1 MRPYQKQKGFTLL
14 ELLIVIAI
22 LAILSAVTVIVLNPA
37 EILRKSR
44 DSQRIS
50 DLSTMKTAIGYYLV
64 STSSPDIDFG
74 GTRCSGDGGTFSTF
88 SHVTS
93 VQATTTSASVAT
105 TSRAVD
111 GTGWIQVKLS
121 ELSGGS
127 PLGAWPIDPN
137 PSVATASGDAAH
149 YYAYL
154 CKSDL
159 TFTLFANMESGFYKN
174 LGAGD
179 AESQD
184 GGSLAGVREDGTT
197 FSLVSVTSGSFYTG
211 N

>member
-1 MRPYQKQKGFTLL
+1 MQPKEKGFTLL

-37 EILRKSR
+37 EILKKSR

-50 DLSTMKTAIGYYLV
+50 DLSTMKTAIGYYIV
-64 STSSPDIDFG
+64 STSSAVL
-74 GTRCSGDGGTFSTF
+74 GTNSSTGCQNQTTPSTY
-88 SHVTS
+88 SHVSSVVAPSVFTTS
-93 VQATTTSASVAT
+93 VTT

-111 GTGWIQVKLS
+111 GTGWIKVKLS

-137 PSVATASGDAAH
+137 PSAATASGDLAH
-149 YYAYL
+149 YYAYV
-154 CKSDL
+154 CKDDL

-174 LGAGD
+174 TGAGD

-184 GGSLAGVREDGTT
+184 GGSLAGVREDGTV
-197 FSLVSVTSGSFYTG
+197 FGLVTAVGVDFYTG